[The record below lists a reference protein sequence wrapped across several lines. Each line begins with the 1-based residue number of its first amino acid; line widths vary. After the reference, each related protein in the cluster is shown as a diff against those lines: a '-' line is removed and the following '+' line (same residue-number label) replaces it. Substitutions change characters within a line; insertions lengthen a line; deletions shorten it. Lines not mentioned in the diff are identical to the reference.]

1 MTYKKPLPVAVL
13 LSFFRPSFSGS
24 PTTGDYFTLTV
35 GSTNDLGIAGTGT
48 STLSLPAGTYHV
60 RCALGGDKSSAEYID
75 FQWELGGTLVGNQ
88 AGWDAEIS
96 STNKRISCEYAEAVF
111 NVTSAT
117 NLRLKCIGHGGAV
130 TIDGDYSGA
139 VLKGHQ

>member
-24 PTTGDYFTLTV
+24 PAAGDYFTLTA
-35 GSTNDLGIAGTGT
+35 GSTNDLGISGSGT

-60 RCALGGDKSSAEYID
+60 RCALGGDKSSSEYID
-75 FQWELGGTLVGNQ
+75 YQWELGGTLAGNQ
-88 AGWDAEIS
+88 AGWDAEVT

-111 NVTSAT
+111 HVTSAT
-117 NLRLKCIGHGGAV
+117 NLRLKCIGHNGTV
-130 TIDGDYSGA
+130 TIDGNYSGA